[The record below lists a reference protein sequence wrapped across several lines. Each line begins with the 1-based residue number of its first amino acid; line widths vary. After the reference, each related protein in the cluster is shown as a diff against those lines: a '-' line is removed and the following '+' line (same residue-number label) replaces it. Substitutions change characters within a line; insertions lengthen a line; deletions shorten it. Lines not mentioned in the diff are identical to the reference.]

1 MAYDGS
7 YPAPPGNKPVS
18 IVDVAGPSSYTQI
31 TLSTGAAPS
40 GGQAVSARHF
50 GLTALERIE
59 AGRSDDGTYQ
69 IVAYLTPFN
78 KNGTSPGAVL
88 QWIVASTGA
97 QAAANANLSA
107 RTVRL
112 YAQGAY

>member
-18 IVDVAGPSSYTQI
+18 IVDVTGPSSYTQI
-31 TLSTGAAPS
+31 SLSSGAAPS

-50 GLTALERIE
+50 GLTALERVE
-59 AGRSDDGTYQ
+59 ASRSDDGMYQ
-69 IVAYLTPFN
+69 VIPYLTPFN
-78 KNGTSPGAVL
+78 KNGTSPGLVL
-88 QWIVASTGA
+88 QWVVASTGA
-97 QAAANANLSA
+97 QVASSVNLSG